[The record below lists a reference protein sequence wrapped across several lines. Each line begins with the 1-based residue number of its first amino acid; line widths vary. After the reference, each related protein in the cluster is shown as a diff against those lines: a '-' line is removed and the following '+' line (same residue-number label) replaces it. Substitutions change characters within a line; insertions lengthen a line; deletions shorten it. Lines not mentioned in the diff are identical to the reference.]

1 MKKLMT
7 IAAVALAAC
16 SLQAG
21 SCVWGVAGY
30 DYLGPDGSGYDGE
43 LDMNVWSGGKC
54 FLFLGEVVVNAAGS
68 AFDFG
73 TATEIASAK
82 WDSDSLLY
90 GNQDTEAR
98 TESAAISTKIT
109 PGEAYTLI
117 MIDKDASSL
126 SGYEGSYAIYN
137 GVGDAAYDPIAEENY
152 GMFTYEGALG
162 SEGGMEW
169 KTMSAV
175 PEPTSGLLLLL
186 GVAGLALRRRRA

>member
-21 SCVWGVAGY
+21 SCIWGVAGY
-30 DYLGPDGSGYDGE
+30 DYLGPDGSGYDGD
-43 LDMNVWSGGKC
+43 LDMNAWSGGKC
-54 FLFLGEVVVNAAGS
+54 FLFLGEVGVNAEGS

-82 WDSDSLLY
+82 WDGEALVY
-90 GNQDTEAR
+90 GNQDSETR
-98 TESAAISTKIT
+98 TEHASISKAITS
-109 PGEAYTLI
+109 GEAYTLI

-126 SGYEGSYAIYN
+126 SGYEGNYAIYN
-137 GVGDAAYDPIAEENY
+137 GAGEAMYDPVAEENF
-152 GMFTYEGALG
+152 GVFTYEGPLG

>member
-21 SCVWGVAGY
+21 SCTWGVAGY
-30 DYLGPDGSGYDGE
+30 DYLGPDGSGYDSD
-43 LDMNVWSGGKC
+43 LDMNAWSGGKC
-54 FLFLGEVVVNAAGS
+54 FLYLGTVGVNAEGS
-68 AFDFG
+68 AFEFG
-73 TATEIASAK
+73 TATEIASAL
-82 WDSDSLLY
+82 WDTDTLVY
-90 GNQDTEAR
+90 GNQDGDNR
-98 TESAAISTKIT
+98 TTSDAISTKIA

-117 MIDKDASSL
+117 MIDKDAESL
-126 SGYEGSYAIYN
+126 ASYEGNYAIYN
-137 GVGDAAYDPIAEENY
+137 GIGDAAKDPISEENY
-152 GMFTYEGALG
+152 GMFTFEGALG

-169 KTMSAV
+169 KTMGAV

>member
-21 SCVWGVAGY
+21 SCIWGVAGY

-82 WDSDSLLY
+82 WDPEALVY
-90 GNQDTEAR
+90 GNQDGDKR
-98 TESAAISTKIT
+98 TTSAAISTKIT

-137 GVGDAAYDPIAEENY
+137 GVGDAAKDPISEESY
-152 GMFTYEGALG
+152 GMFTFEGALG
-162 SEGGMEW
+162 SKGGMEW